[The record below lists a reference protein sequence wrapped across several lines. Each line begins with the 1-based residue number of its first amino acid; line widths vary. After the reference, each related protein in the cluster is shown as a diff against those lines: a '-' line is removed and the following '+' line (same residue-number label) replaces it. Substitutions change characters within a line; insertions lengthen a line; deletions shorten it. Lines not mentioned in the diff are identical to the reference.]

1 MPNRLLAAFWRPG
14 PRVEISGALYPSR
27 GDCESSPAG
36 ARPGAAHLPVER
48 LRPWQPPADDDPR
61 RGRVRAAFSP
71 TCAPH
76 GLPAYPPLW
85 VAGESGT
92 AGHPCPLS
100 QCAPA
105 APRDPARA
113 PTCPGA
119 SAQAGK
125 ARGTLSS
132 LPAWAYGLGGPPRS
146 PADTIRAGAATAQR
160 RYLVGGLPQEHAPA
174 IASRQGRS
182 HVLPVQ
188 GDVRSQLVRAGSAVR
203 GTPRQSGG

>member
-1 MPNRLLAAFWRPG
+1 MRHLVCFNFLPKRRISCPKG
-14 PRVEISGALYPSR
+14 PRSHGFCGRTVAQAALNYV
-27 GDCESSPAG
+27 
-36 ARPGAAHLPVER
+36 ARSCLKSEGQQSFIPLAPHSW
-48 LRPWQPPADDDPR
+48 LRHIA
-61 RGRVRAAFSP
+61 P